1 MINVVLAMFAIS
13 MGKSQLESVP
23 SDVESNKNTSTAS
36 TDERFRERGLERSTL
51 ADSKVQEHPWI
62 MEIEDLVG
70 SAESLLHV
78 LNLLLLYCV
87 PILILLPSEHAS
99 EKPTNKQPEFLAFK
113 EKVNAQS
120 FASSSGSGARDCAI
134 GECCSRPPACC
145 I

>member
-36 TDERFRERGLERSTL
+36 TDERFRKRGLERSTL
-51 ADSKVQEHPWI
+51 GAGTSVDYL
-62 MEIEDLVG
+62 EIEDLVG

-99 EKPTNKQPEFLAFK
+99 EKPTYKQPEFLAFK